1 MGTED
6 KTDRKIKLYDLLPI
20 MDKEKAT
27 KFLIYGLLVAII
39 FGTILMISKSISDN
53 AYTWFLIENQQN
65 EMNYMQ
71 GLYGYNDY
79 VEKLARTELLY
90 YWMDFQVVIV
100 GNIAKIGVNIG
111 LFFIVVAFFSFALN
125 DQFDEKSRRIYLILA
140 SAILFVIM
148 VTTFFAQISV
158 QIS

>member
-1 MGTED
+1 METE
-6 KTDRKIKLYDLLPI
+6 DRKIKLYDLLPI

-27 KFLIYGLLVAII
+27 KFLIYGLLVAIM
-39 FGTILMISKSISDN
+39 FGTILMISKSIADN

-79 VEKLARTELLY
+79 IEKLERATLLY

-100 GNIAKIGVNIG
+100 GNIARIGVNIG
-111 LFFIVVAFFSFALN
+111 LFFIVIAFFSFALN

-140 SAILFVIM
+140 GAILFVIM
-148 VTTFFAQISV
+148 VTTFFSQIAV
-158 QIS
+158 TIK

>member
-1 MGTED
+1 MGTE
-6 KTDRKIKLYDLLPI
+6 DRKIKLYDLLPI

-39 FGTILMISKSISDN
+39 FGTILMISKSIADN
-53 AYTWFLIENQQN
+53 AYTWFLIESQQN

-79 VEKLARTELLY
+79 IEKIERSTLLY

-100 GNIAKIGVNIG
+100 GNIARIGVNIG
-111 LFFIVVAFFSFALN
+111 LFFIVVAFFGFALN
-125 DQFDEKSRRIYLILA
+125 DKFDEKSRRIYLILA
-140 SAILFVIM
+140 GAILFVIM
-148 VTTFFAQISV
+148 VTTFFSQIAV
-158 QIS
+158 QIL

>member
-1 MGTED
+1 MGTE
-6 KTDRKIKLYDLLPI
+6 DRKIKLYDLLPI

-53 AYTWFLIENQQN
+53 AYTWFLIESQQN

-79 VEKLARTELLY
+79 IEKIERATLLY

-100 GNIAKIGVNIG
+100 GNIARIGVNIG

-140 SAILFVIM
+140 GAILFVIM
-148 VTTFFAQISV
+148 VTTFFSQIAIQVS
-158 QIS
+158 

>member
-1 MGTED
+1 MGTE
-6 KTDRKIKLYDLLPI
+6 DRKIKLYDLLPI

-53 AYTWFLIENQQN
+53 AYTWFLIESQQN

-79 VEKLARTELLY
+79 IEKIERATLLY

-100 GNIAKIGVNIG
+100 GNIARIGVNIG
-111 LFFIVVAFFSFALN
+111 LFFIVIAFFSFALN

-140 SAILFVIM
+140 GAILFIIM
-148 VTTFFAQISV
+148 VTTFFSQIAV

>member
-1 MGTED
+1 MGTE
-6 KTDRKIKLYDLLPI
+6 DRKIKLYDLLPI

-27 KFLIYGLLVAII
+27 KFLIYGLLVAIM
-39 FGTILMISKSISDN
+39 FGTILMISKSIADN
-53 AYTWFLIENQQN
+53 AYTWFLIESQQN

-79 VEKLARTELLY
+79 IVKIERANLLY
-90 YWMDFQVVIV
+90 YWMEFQVVIV
-100 GNIAKIGVNIG
+100 GNIARIGVNIG

-140 SAILFVIM
+140 GAILFVIM
-148 VTTFFAQISV
+148 VTTFFSQIAV
-158 QIS
+158 QVS

>member
-1 MGTED
+1 MGTE
-6 KTDRKIKLYDLLPI
+6 DRKIKLYDLLPM

-53 AYTWFLIENQQN
+53 AYTWFLIESQQN

-79 VEKLARTELLY
+79 IEKIERATLLY

-100 GNIAKIGVNIG
+100 GNIARIGVNIG
-111 LFFIVVAFFSFALN
+111 LFFIVIAFFSFALN

-140 SAILFVIM
+140 GAILFIIM
-148 VTTFFAQISV
+148 VTTFFSQIAIQIS
-158 QIS
+158 

>member
-1 MGTED
+1 MGTE
-6 KTDRKIKLYDLLPI
+6 DRKIKLYDLLPI
-20 MDKEKAT
+20 MNKEKAT
-27 KFLIYGLLVAII
+27 KFIIYGLLVAIM

-53 AYTWFLIENQQN
+53 AYTWFLIESQQN

-79 VEKLARTELLY
+79 VEKIERATLLY

-100 GNIAKIGVNIG
+100 GNIARIGVNIG

-140 SAILFVIM
+140 GAILFVIM
-148 VTTFFAQISV
+148 VTTFFSQIAIQVS
-158 QIS
+158 

>member
-1 MGTED
+1 MGTE
-6 KTDRKIKLYDLLPI
+6 DRKIKLYDLLPI

-53 AYTWFLIENQQN
+53 AYTWFLIESQQN

-79 VEKLARTELLY
+79 IEKIERATLLY
-90 YWMDFQVVIV
+90 YWMDYQVVIV
-100 GNIAKIGVNIG
+100 GNIARIGVNIG
-111 LFFIVVAFFSFALN
+111 LFFIVIAFFSFALN
-125 DQFDEKSRRIYLILA
+125 DKFDEKSRRIYLILA
-140 SAILFVIM
+140 GAILFIIM
-148 VTTFFAQISV
+148 VTTFFSQIAIQVS
-158 QIS
+158 

>member
-1 MGTED
+1 METE
-6 KTDRKIKLYDLLPI
+6 DRKIKLYDLLPI

-53 AYTWFLIENQQN
+53 AYTWFLIESQQN

-79 VEKLARTELLY
+79 IEKIERATLLY

-100 GNIAKIGVNIG
+100 GNIARIGVNIG
-111 LFFIVVAFFSFALN
+111 LFFIVIAFFSFALN

-140 SAILFVIM
+140 GAILFVIM
-148 VTTFFAQISV
+148 VTTFFSQIAIQVS
-158 QIS
+158 

>member
-1 MGTED
+1 MGTE
-6 KTDRKIKLYDLLPI
+6 DRKIKLYDLLPI

-39 FGTILMISKSISDN
+39 FGTILMISKSIADN
-53 AYTWFLIENQQN
+53 AYTWFLIESQQN

-79 VEKLARTELLY
+79 VEKIERATLLY

-100 GNIAKIGVNIG
+100 GNIARIGVNIG
-111 LFFIVVAFFSFALN
+111 LFFIVVGFLSFALN

-140 SAILFVIM
+140 GTILFVIM
-148 VTTFFAQISV
+148 VTTFFSQIAV

>member
-6 KTDRKIKLYDLLPI
+6 RKVKLYDLLPI

-39 FGTILMISKSISDN
+39 FGTILMISKSIADN
-53 AYTWFLIENQQN
+53 AGIWLNIEIQQN
-65 EMNYMQ
+65 EINYMQ

-79 VEKLARTELLY
+79 VEKLEKAYLLS
-90 YWMDFQVVIV
+90 YWMRFQVVIV
-100 GNIAKIGVNIG
+100 GNIARIGVNIG
-111 LFFIVVAFFSFALN
+111 LFFIVVGFLSFALN

-140 SAILFVIM
+140 GTILFVIM
-148 VTTFFAQISV
+148 VTTFFSQIAV